1 MSQNQASHSFMGTL
15 PQSFPIY
22 AIVPNHASIPV
33 SFIRNIV

>member
-1 MSQNQASHSFMGTL
+1 MSQNRASHSFVGTL

-22 AIVPNHASIPV
+22 AIVPNRASIPI